1 MALAAFLET
10 LNDASYGAYVMTP
23 DRRIVFWN
31 RSAQR
36 IVGYDAEE
44 VLGRQCYEVLYG
56 LPEQASV
63 PTCLECLTVRLAESR
78 RMAPVAQVRVRCAS
92 GERKR
97 IGVMALSVPL
107 SSEQPT
113 LLVHVF
119 HEQAPLAL
127 ADRTGGNASAA
138 KGSATGSATFR
149 RRRKRRHGSGSLTSR
164 ETEVVRLLAEGED
177 AGSIARRLHLS
188 EHTVLNHIR
197 NARAKVGAVNRL
209 DLVLKAQRLRLI

>member
-23 DRRIVFWN
+23 DRRILFWN

-56 LPEQASV
+56 LPEQPSV
-63 PTCLECLTVRLAESR
+63 PTCLECLTVHLAESR
-78 RMAPVAQVRVRCAS
+78 RMAPVARVRVQCAS

-97 IGVMALSVPL
+97 IGVVALSVPL
-107 SSEQPT
+107 SLEEPP

-119 HEQAPLAL
+119 HEQASPAL
-127 ADRTGGNASAA
+127 ADRSEGVAPAA
-138 KGSATGSATFR
+138 KGPATR
-149 RRRKRRHGSGSLTSR
+149 RPALLRKRKGRRGGGSITSR
-164 ETEVVRLLAEGED
+164 ESEVVRLLAEGGN
-177 AGSIARRLHLS
+177 AASIARRLHLS

-197 NARAKVGAVNRL
+197 NARTKVGAVNRL